1 MAHAAERGLVWIG
14 SWCGGVGCQFRIV
27 CIVHFSLATR
37 VTSLRTS
44 NKSGQGDS
52 LTALDLMMYGEDV
65 INPDNNLKVIK
76 GDIRDINLLQKEI
89 P

>member
-52 LTALDLMMYGEDV
+52 VTALDLMMYSEDV

>member
-1 MAHAAERGLVWIG
+1 M
-14 SWCGGVGCQFRIV
+14 SGVVRQFRIV
-27 CIVHFSLATR
+27 GSVHSSLATR

-44 NKSGQGDS
+44 NKSGQRDS
-52 LTALDLMMYGEDV
+52 VTALDLMMYGEDV

-76 GDIRDINLLQKEI
+76 GDIRDINLLQIEI